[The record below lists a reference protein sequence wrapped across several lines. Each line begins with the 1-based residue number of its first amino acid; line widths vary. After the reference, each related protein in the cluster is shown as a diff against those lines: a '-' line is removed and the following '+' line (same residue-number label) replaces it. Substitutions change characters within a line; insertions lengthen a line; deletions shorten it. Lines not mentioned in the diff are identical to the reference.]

1 MPGYTRGLPRCDR
14 VCDAWETCSV
24 EPFPRKLL
32 KGECSLD
39 LPRVLIQDEVRRA
52 LLEDLGRAG
61 DLSTQATIDPEKTAT
76 AMFVARD
83 SGVVCGLPHA
93 VMAFEAIDPQLLFDQ
108 KISDGDQVSPGTV
121 IASVSGHAR
130 SILSAER
137 TALNF
142 MCHLSGISTLT
153 SKFVSQIAH
162 TDARMCCTRKTI
174 PGLRASQKYAVR
186 RGGGSNHRFGLDDAI
201 LIKDN
206 HIVVAGGIT
215 KALTAARASAGH
227 LVKIEIEVD
236 TLEQFEEALVAGA
249 DCVLLDNFS
258 PEQLGEAVRINRDRA
273 ALEASGGVKLD
284 TVKAIA
290 ESGVDYISSSQITM
304 SASTFD
310 IGLDIELR

>member
-1 MPGYTRGLPRCDR
+1 
-14 VCDAWETCSV
+14 
-24 EPFPRKLL
+24 
-32 KGECSLD
+32 
-39 LPRVLIQDEVRRA
+39 
-52 LLEDLGRAG
+52 
-61 DLSTQATIDPEKTAT
+61 
-76 AMFVARD
+76 
-83 SGVVCGLPHA
+83 LPHA
-93 VMAFEAIDPQLLFDQ
+93 ALAFETIDSELLFDQ
-108 KISDGDQVSPGTV
+108 KISDGDQVSPGTI
-121 IASVSGHAR
+121 IASVSGLAR

-153 SKFVSQIAH
+153 AQFLAQIAH
-162 TDARMCCTRKTI
+162 TDAQMCCTRKTI

-206 HIVVAGGIT
+206 HIAVAGGIT
-215 KALTAARASAGH
+215 KALEAAKAFAGH

-236 TLEQFEEALVAGA
+236 TLDQFEEALIAGA

-258 PEQLGEAVRINRDRA
+258 ADRLRVAVEINRGRA
-273 ALEASGGVKLD
+273 ALEASGGVKLE

-310 IGLDIELR
+310 IGLDIQIR

>member
-1 MPGYTRGLPRCDR
+1 M
-14 VCDAWETCSV
+14 
-24 EPFPRKLL
+24 
-32 KGECSLD
+32 D
-39 LPRVLIQDEVRRA
+39 LPKILIQEEVRRA

-61 DLSTQATIDPEKTAT
+61 DLSTQATIDPGTSAKAL
-76 AMFVARD
+76 FVAREA
-83 SGVVCGLPHA
+83 GVVCGLPHA
-93 VMAFEAIDPQLLFDQ
+93 GLAFESIDSQLLFDQ
-108 KISDGDQVSPGTV
+108 HVSDGEHVSRGTV

-153 SKFVSQIAH
+153 SQFVTQIAH
-162 TDARMCCTRKTI
+162 TEARMCCTRKTI
-174 PGLRASQKYAVR
+174 PGFRASQKYAVR
-186 RGGGSNHRFGLDDAI
+186 CGGGSNHRFGLDDAI

-206 HIVVAGGIT
+206 HIAVAGGIT
-215 KALTAARASAGH
+215 KALEAAKAFAGH

-236 TLEQFEEALVAGA
+236 TLDQFEEALMAGA

-258 PEQLGEAVRINRDRA
+258 ADLLKEAVQINRGRA
-273 ALEASGGVKLD
+273 ALEASGGVKLE

-310 IGLDIELR
+310 IGLDIQVR

>member
-1 MPGYTRGLPRCDR
+1 M
-14 VCDAWETCSV
+14 
-24 EPFPRKLL
+24 
-32 KGECSLD
+32 D
-39 LPRVLIQDEVRRA
+39 LSKVLIQDEVRRA

-61 DLSTQATIDPEKTAT
+61 DLSTQATIDPETIAT
-76 AMFVARD
+76 GLFVARD
-83 SGVVCGLPHA
+83 AGVVCGLPHA
-93 VMAFEAIDPQLLFDQ
+93 ALAFEALDSGLLFEQ
-108 KISDGDQVSPGTV
+108 KLSDGDHVTPGTI
-121 IASVSGHAR
+121 IASVSGDAR

-142 MCHLSGISTLT
+142 MCHLSGIATLT
-153 SKFVSQIAH
+153 SRFVSQITH

-174 PGLRASQKYAVR
+174 PGFRASQKYAVR
-186 RGGGSNHRFGLDDAI
+186 CGGGSNHRFGLDDAI

-206 HIVVAGGIT
+206 HIAVSGGIT
-215 KALTAARASAGH
+215 KALEAAKSFAGH

-236 TLEQFEEALVAGA
+236 TLEQFEEALSTGA

-258 PEQLGEAVRINRDRA
+258 VERLKEAVQINRGRA

-284 TVKAIA
+284 TVRAIA

-310 IGLDIELR
+310 IGLDIEVR